1 MHHMNSR
8 LFIIFYIC
16 LVLVGCVERDAVS
29 SAIARQF
36 AESKGTSVNLTT
48 VVTGNWDKVCVLGP
62 YSNNDSAKRTL
73 GFEWNAESKTS
84 IRTNEGISLLLFVSE
99 NKVISYVEHKRSSG
113 DFSNLTTQCFP
124 KEDAQFVHDPK
135 PAKGWPGLFAK
146 NLA

>member
-1 MHHMNSR
+1 MNSR
-8 LFIIFYIC
+8 LFIIFCVC

-48 VVTGNWDKVCVLGP
+48 AVAGKWEKVCVLGP

-73 GFEWNAESKTS
+73 GFEWNAESKTT

-99 NKVISYVEHKRSSG
+99 NKVINYVEHKRSSG

-124 KEDAQFVHDPK
+124 KKDAQFVHDPK

>member
-1 MHHMNSR
+1 MNSR
-8 LFIIFYIC
+8 LFIIFCIC
-16 LVLVGCVERDAVS
+16 LILVGCVERNAVS

-48 VVTGNWDKVCVLGP
+48 AVTVKWEKVCILGP
-62 YSNNDSAKRTL
+62 YSNNNSAKRTL

-99 NKVISYVEHKRSSG
+99 NKVINYVEHKRCSG

-124 KEDAQFVHDPK
+124 KEGAQFVHDPK